1 MQGVASGA
9 KFLAYSAGRAR
20 YNCGDMLCDHEATTS
35 RKNFLQLRN
44 VICHGSVLL
53 LLVASVTLVASA
65 ATATS
70 ASACVRNSD
79 MQAPAIRAPQGPQ
92 IVHSGFR
99 APPSLREKDSPELTH
114 FWLQLSSV
122 PDDAHFVVLEPIWG
136 TGPDALSSMWSRA
149 IPIRN
154 HHVFVYPSWA
164 GPHRDQAFTLG
175 YRLRFVFEDGRV
187 SPPSL
192 PTFVSHS
199 GSAKGQGEPRTHQV
213 LMVLCCMALFFLWM
227 VYRRDPDPLHRIRVA
242 AAVGLVSVLFLATSP
257 ALSWVSVEDPSG
269 RLATIDC
276 HLGDEAQCATYV
288 PDAGPNPLS
297 MSEVAG
303 ERRFEVARWVSASS
317 ALRIGLI
324 LCLVLLMPALIWL
337 LVAPTLRAAQS
348 AMVFG
353 ATAAGYTFLAAIC
366 YRLTVPSW
374 MAASTSNALELT
386 ILTTAN
392 IVAAAGLVIYWSFH
406 DRNMEQTPLPPA
418 RARFRDTRG

>member
-1 MQGVASGA
+1 M
-9 KFLAYSAGRAR
+9 R
-20 YNCGDMLCDHEATTS
+20 CDHESITN
-35 RKNFLQLRN
+35 RKNRLQFRN
-44 VICHGSVLL
+44 RVSKGSLFL
-53 LLVASVTLVASA
+53 LLVASFTLMVTA
-65 ATATS
+65 ATSTHAD
-70 ASACVRNSD
+70 ACVSD
-79 MQAPAIRAPQGPQ
+79 YDMSTPALHAAQAEAPQ

-99 APPSLREKDSPELTH
+99 APPTLHEKGSGELTH
-114 FWLQLSSV
+114 FWLQLASV
-122 PDDAHFVVLEPIWG
+122 PDGVEFVVLEPVWG
-136 TGPDALSSMWSRA
+136 TGPEALSSMWSRA

-154 HHVFVYPSWA
+154 QHVFVYPSWA

-175 YRLRFVFEDGRV
+175 YRVRFVLEDGSV
-187 SPPSL
+187 SAPSL

-199 GSAKGQGEPRTHQV
+199 ASSKAHGDPRTHQV
-213 LMVLCCMALFFLWM
+213 LMALCCMALFCLWI
-227 VYRRDPDPLHRIRVA
+227 VYRRDPDPIQRIRVA

-269 RLATIDC
+269 RLATVDC

-297 MSEVAG
+297 MGDVAG
-303 ERRFEVARWVSASS
+303 ERRFEVARWMSASS
-317 ALRIGLI
+317 ALRVGLI

-366 YRLTVPSW
+366 YRLMVPSW
-374 MAASTSNALELT
+374 MAVQTSNALELT

-392 IVAAAGLVIYWSFH
+392 IVAAAGLVIYWSFQH
-406 DRNMEQTPLPPA
+406 VSEGQAPLPAA
-418 RARFRDTRG
+418 RARIRDTRS